1 MQDLNISKRTTQVL
15 GVLSSNVVFKML
27 SLKKTGS
34 CESPDL
40 NFKRFCVKM
49 ISKSPIIEPVVFLS
63 LKYIQRYIKKG
74 NNINITNEYQLF
86 TIALM
91 VANKWHNDE
100 VYAKKVWSE
109 ISGISQVDIDSME
122 ISFLK
127 SLNFKMH
134 ITESKYAFWL
144 NCLKKHNLT
153 GKLEYLFAKKI
164 KKTTASQEN
173 LPKLGFNFDAKI
185 IQPPVGFERSLMISK
200 SPIIEP
206 VVFLSLKYIQR
217 YIKKGNNINITNEY
231 QLFTIALMVANKWH
245 NDEVYA
251 KKVWSEISGISQV
264 DIDSM
269 EISFLKSLNF
279 KMHITE
285 SKYAFW
291 LNCLK
296 KHNLTGKLEYLFA
309 KKIKKTTASQE
320 NLPKLG
326 FNFDAKIIQPPV
338 GFERSL
344 VISHYAKEYK
354 LFE

>member
-15 GVLSSNVVFKML
+15 GVLSSNVIFKML

-134 ITESKYAFWL
+134 ITEAKYAFWL

-185 IQPPVGFERSLMISK
+185 IQPPVGFERI
-200 SPIIEP
+200 
-206 VVFLSLKYIQR
+206 
-217 YIKKGNNINITNEY
+217 
-231 QLFTIALMVANKWH
+231 
-245 NDEVYA
+245 
-251 KKVWSEISGISQV
+251 

-285 SKYAFW
+285 AKYAFW

-344 VISHYAKEYK
+344 VVSHYAKEYK
-354 LFE
+354 LFDKMGQKEKWKILMDYREKEEVET

>member
-15 GVLSSNVVFKML
+15 GFLSSNVVFKML
-27 SLKKTGS
+27 GLKKTGS

-74 NNINITNEYQLF
+74 NNFNITNEYQLFTIALMVANKWHNDEMLGLKKTGSCESPDLNFKRFCVKMISKSPIIEPVVFLSLKYIQRYIKKGNNFNITNEYQLF

-109 ISGISQVDIDSME
+109 ISGISQVNIDSME

-164 KKTTASQEN
+164 KKT
-173 LPKLGFNFDAKI
+173 I
-185 IQPPVGFERSLMISK
+185 
-200 SPIIEP
+200 
-206 VVFLSLKYIQR
+206 
-217 YIKKGNNINITNEY
+217 
-231 QLFTIALMVANKWH
+231 
-245 NDEVYA
+245 
-251 KKVWSEISGISQV
+251 
-264 DIDSM
+264 
-269 EISFLKSLNF
+269 
-279 KMHITE
+279 
-285 SKYAFW
+285 
-291 LNCLK
+291 
-296 KHNLTGKLEYLFA
+296 
-309 KKIKKTTASQE
+309 ASQE

>member
-49 ISKSPIIEPVVFLS
+49 ISKSPIIEPIVFLS

-74 NNINITNEYQLF
+74 NNFNITNEYQLF

-100 VYAKKVWSE
+100 VYAKKVCSE

-134 ITESKYAFWL
+134 I
-144 NCLKKHNLT
+144 T

-206 VVFLSLKYIQR
+206 IVFLSLKYIQR
-217 YIKKGNNINITNEY
+217 YIKKGNNFNITNEY

-251 KKVWSEISGISQV
+251 KKVCSEISGISQV

-279 KMHITE
+279 KMHI
-285 SKYAFW
+285 
-291 LNCLK
+291 
-296 KHNLTGKLEYLFA
+296 TGKLEYLFA

-344 VISHYAKEYK
+344 VIFHYAKEYK